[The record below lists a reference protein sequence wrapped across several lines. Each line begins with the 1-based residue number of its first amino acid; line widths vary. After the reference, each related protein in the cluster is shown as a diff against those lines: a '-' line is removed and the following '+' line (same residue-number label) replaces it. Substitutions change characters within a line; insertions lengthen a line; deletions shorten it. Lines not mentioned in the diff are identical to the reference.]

1 MASLSM
7 ASLPMESIEFS
18 KLPQDNY
25 GNLLEFQDFDN
36 IEFKYENDENIYQGT
51 ILSYTKKM
59 NSSIEIK
66 IKVEGT
72 EDILVSTINN
82 NNITTTKNNETI
94 TILFKIQKY
103 IEFYTHTHSNFT
115 TLINTISEN
124 IPTLPDIYFID
135 LNNLELFISSF
146 TKHTD
151 KYLYK
156 NIKYLKNIKDITS
169 QIKQGKIISI
179 QQDKRIRREYDI
191 NIKINGEEESNKYNS
206 ASIYLLSERGKKTL
220 EIDKREEREIKEK
233 AEREERE
240 ILEKTKCGFSECT
253 KLVSG
258 TCKQCHSVFYCSED
272 HQKKHW
278 PSHKSI
284 CLENRKKILQNY
296 IDEIWKKLK
305 KEINDII
312 EKIKKLNQD
321 IDLEKLKNL
330 LILTFELGENDI
342 EDSLFNNN
350 IQQTGKSLKTLLK
363 DFLNYDFNSDF
374 TQLKSSK
381 DKRKY
386 IKYKNKYLSLK
397 NKITI

>member
-1 MASLSM
+1 M
-7 ASLPMESIEFS
+7 ASLPMASIEFS

-25 GNLLEFQDFDN
+25 GNLLELQDLED
-36 IEFKYENDENIYQGT
+36 IEFKYENDTNINQGT
-51 ILSYTKKM
+51 ILSYEKK
-59 NSSIEIK
+59 SDGTLEIK
-66 IKVEGT
+66 IKVENT
-72 EDILVSTINN
+72 NDILVFTLNN
-82 NNITTTKNNETI
+82 KNIITTKNNEPI

-115 TLINTISEN
+115 TLIDAKSEN
-124 IPTLPDIYFID
+124 ISTLPDIYFID
-135 LNNLELFISSF
+135 LDNSLISS
-146 TKHTD
+146 TVHTE
-151 KYLYK
+151 KYIHQG
-156 NIKYLKNIKDITS
+156 IKYLQNIKNNTS
-169 QIKQGKIISI
+169 HIKQGKIISI
-179 QQDKRIRREYDI
+179 KIDDTFRKNHEI
-191 NIKINGEEESNKYNS
+191 NIKINGEQKIKKYNS
-206 ASIYLLSERGKKTL
+206 QSIYLLSERGKKTL
-220 EIDKREEREIKEK
+220 EIDKKEEREIKEK

-240 ILEKTKCGFSECT
+240 ILEKTKCGFSGCT
-253 KLVSG
+253 ELVSV
-258 TCKQCHSVFYCSED
+258 TCKQCHSVFYCSQK
-272 HQKKHW
+272 HQKNHW

-312 EKIKKLNQD
+312 EKIKKSNQD

-330 LILTFELGENDI
+330 LILIYELGENDI
-342 EDSLFNNN
+342 EDSLFNEN

-363 DFLNYDFNSDF
+363 ELLNYDFNAEFS
-374 TQLKSSK
+374 QLKSSK